1 MDLNGVPIYIENFPW
16 SITHA
21 LSNLEFDFNFGKNL
35 ERIIFVLSKY
45 EDEILIRII
54 LFFGLIYGFAVCKK
68 TKCLY

>member
-1 MDLNGVPIYIENFPW
+1 M
-16 SITHA
+16 HA

>member
-1 MDLNGVPIYIENFPW
+1 M
-16 SITHA
+16 HA

-54 LFFGLIYGFAVCKK
+54 LSFFGLIYGFAVCKK